1 MKRLRVLVANRPRLM
16 RELVLATIAD
26 QSDIEVVGEVAEES
40 HLTQTVEEVRPD
52 AVIITLESPE
62 THSAL
67 CGFLLGRHPQMRI
80 LSLDPERNEGIYY
93 WAAVD
98 IHSKKLESSEANLL
112 EALRNRPPLVGGFV
126 I

>member
-1 MKRLRVLVANRPRLM
+1 
-16 RELVLATIAD
+16 
-26 QSDIEVVGEVAEES
+26 
-40 HLTQTVEEVRPD
+40 
-52 AVIITLESPE
+52 
-62 THSAL
+62 
-67 CGFLLGRHPQMRI
+67 MRI